1 MREREMISRRA
12 IAPALYPAGL
22 GRRDRTSPTSV
33 APHAHNHVRPAHG
46 DTSRVCCG
54 SSRRSIRG
62 MHDNVSSSLREKE
75 KVQKTAYNGREA
87 VRSEVDANDSCRP
100 CTTAGN

>member
-33 APHAHNHVRPAHG
+33 APHARDYAQSAHG

-54 SSRRSIRG
+54 SSRRAIRG
-62 MHDNVSSSLREKE
+62 MHDNVSTSLREKE
-75 KVQKTAYNGREA
+75 KV
-87 VRSEVDANDSCRP
+87 
-100 CTTAGN
+100 